1 MAATYVTV
9 AELRANLG
17 IGSLYS
23 DSTVEECAQ
32 SAEDLLNQYLW
43 FNTAPVVATSLQ
55 DNVATLMLANPN
67 AFAAT
72 QSIVVSG
79 CGATFNGTHTITGT
93 IPPTSGTTSLI
104 PVFMY
109 NYGQVNYPNG
119 YSFVQYAKT
128 AADQIFHKVLP
139 YGVATGPDHKTQSY
153 ATTPAIREAAM
164 ILATQIWQA
173 RQTQQTGSV
182 GMDGISASPYK
193 MGYQLINLVRGLIQ
207 PYAAPAS
214 LVG

>member
-1 MAATYVTV
+1 MAATYVTT

-23 DSTVEECAQ
+23 DATVEECAQ

-43 FNTAPVVATSLQ
+43 FNTAPVVGTGLQ

-67 AFAAT
+67 AFVAT

-93 IPPTSGTTSLI
+93 IPPSTGTTSLI

-109 NYGQVNYPNG
+109 QYGQVNYPNG

-128 AADQIFHKVLP
+128 AANQNFHKVLP
-139 YGVATGPDHKTQSY
+139 YGVATGPDHKTQAY
-153 ATTPAIREAAM
+153 ASTPAIREAAM

-207 PYAAPAS
+207 PYASPAS

>member
-1 MAATYVTV
+1 MQ
-9 AELRANLG
+9 ELRTNLG
-17 IGSLYS
+17 IGSLYT
-23 DSTVEECAQ
+23 DAVVEECAQ

-43 FNTAPVVATSLQ
+43 FNTAPIVGTALQ

-67 AFAAT
+67 AFVAT

-93 IPPTSGTTSLI
+93 IPPSTGTTSLI

-109 NYGQVNYPNG
+109 QYGQVNYPSG

-128 AADQIFHKVLP
+128 AANQNFHKVLP

-193 MGYQLINLVRGLIQ
+193 MGYQLINIVRGLIQ

>member
-9 AELRANLG
+9 AELRSNLG

-23 DSTVEECAQ
+23 DATVEECAQ

-72 QSIVVSG
+72 QSIVVSA

-119 YSFVQYAKT
+119 YSFVQFNKT
-128 AADQIFHKVLP
+128 AANQTFHKVLP

>member
-32 SAEDLLNQYLW
+32 SAEDLINQYLW

-67 AFAAT
+67 AFVAT

-119 YSFVQYAKT
+119 YSFVQYART
-128 AADQIFHKVLP
+128 AANQTFHKVLP
-139 YGVATGPDHKTQSY
+139 YGVATGPDHKTQAY
-153 ATTPAIREAAM
+153 ASTPAIREAAM

-207 PYAAPAS
+207 PYAAPSS

>member
-1 MAATYVTV
+1 MAAVYVTQQ
-9 AELRANLG
+9 ELRTNLG
-17 IGSLYS
+17 IGTLYS
-23 DSTVEECAQ
+23 DSTVEECCQ

-43 FNTAPVVATSLQ
+43 FNTAPVVGTALQ

-67 AFAAT
+67 AFVAT

-79 CGATFNGTHTITGT
+79 CGATFSGTHTITGT

-109 NYGQVNYPNG
+109 NYGQVNFPNG
-119 YSFVQYAKT
+119 YSFVQYNKT
-128 AADQIFHKVLP
+128 AANQTFHKVLP

-207 PYAAPAS
+207 PYASPAS

>member
-1 MAATYVTV
+1 MPATYVTV

-43 FNTAPVVATSLQ
+43 FNTAPIVGTARSN
-55 DNVATLMLANPN
+55 NVCTLMLANPN
-67 AFAAT
+67 AFVAGQT
-72 QSIVVSG
+72 ITVSG
-79 CGATFNGTHTITGT
+79 SGASYNGSATITGT
-93 IPPTSGTTSLI
+93 IPPSTGSTNLI

-109 NYGQVNYPNG
+109 QYGQVNYPNG
-119 YSFVQYAKT
+119 YSFVQYTKNG
-128 AADQIFHKVLP
+128 ADQNFHKVLP

-153 ATTPAIREAAM
+153 ASTPAIREAAM

>member
-1 MAATYVTV
+1 MAATYVTT

-17 IGSLYS
+17 IGQLYS
-23 DSTVEECAQ
+23 DATVEECCQ

-43 FNTAPVVATSLQ
+43 FNTAPVVGTGLQ

-67 AFAAT
+67 AFVAT

-93 IPPTSGTTSLI
+93 IPPSTGTTSLI

-109 NYGQVNYPNG
+109 QYGQVNYPNG
-119 YSFVQYAKT
+119 YSFVQYNKT
-128 AADQIFHKVLP
+128 AANQNFHKVLP
-139 YGVATGPDHKTQSY
+139 YGVATGPDHKTQAY
-153 ATTPAIREAAM
+153 ASTPAIREAAM

-207 PYAAPAS
+207 PYASPAS

>member
-9 AELRANLG
+9 AELRSNLG

-23 DSTVEECAQ
+23 DATVEECAQ

-43 FNTAPVVATSLQ
+43 FNTAPVVGTALQ

-67 AFAAT
+67 AFVAT

-128 AADQIFHKVLP
+128 AADQTFHKVAP

-207 PYAAPAS
+207 PYASPAS

>member
-1 MAATYVTV
+1 MPATFVTT

-23 DSTVEECAQ
+23 DATVEECCQ
-32 SAEDLLNQYLW
+32 SAEDLLGQYLW
-43 FNTAPVVATSLQ
+43 HNDAPVVGTALQ

-72 QSIVVSG
+72 QSIVVSA
-79 CGATFNGTHTITGT
+79 CGAVFNGTHTITGT

-109 NYGQVNYPNG
+109 NYGQVNFPNG

-128 AADQIFHKVLP
+128 AANQTFHKVLP

-207 PYAAPAS
+207 PYASPAS

>member
-1 MAATYVTV
+1 MPATYVTE
-9 AELRANLG
+9 AELRSNLG
-17 IGSLYS
+17 IGTLYTS
-23 DSTVEECAQ
+23 ATVEECCQ

-43 FNTAPVVATSLQ
+43 FNTAPVVGTALQ

-67 AFAAT
+67 AFVAT

-93 IPPTSGTTSLI
+93 IPPSTGTTSLI

-109 NYGQVNYPNG
+109 QYGQVNYPSG

-128 AADQIFHKVLP
+128 AANQNFHKVLP
-139 YGVATGPDHKTQSY
+139 YGVATGPDHKTQAY
-153 ATTPAIREAAM
+153 ASTPAIREAAM

>member
-1 MAATYVTV
+1 MPATFVTT

-23 DSTVEECAQ
+23 DATVEECCQ
-32 SAEDLLNQYLW
+32 SAEDLIQQYLW
-43 FNTAPVVATSLQ
+43 HNDAPVVGTALQ

-67 AFAAT
+67 AFVT
-72 QSIVVSG
+72 GQQIVVSA
-79 CGATFNGTHTITGT
+79 CGSTFNGTYTITGT
-93 IPPTSGTTSLI
+93 IPPSTGTTSLI

-109 NYGQVNYPNG
+109 QYGQVNYPNG
-119 YSFVQYAKT
+119 YSFVQYNKT
-128 AADQIFHKVLP
+128 AANQNFHKVLP
-139 YGVATGPDHKTQSY
+139 YGVATGPDHKTQAY
-153 ATTPAIREAAM
+153 ASTPAIREAAM

-207 PYAAPAS
+207 PYASPAS

>member
-1 MAATYVTV
+1 MPAVYVTT
-9 AELRANLG
+9 AELRSNLG
-17 IGSLYS
+17 IGTLYT
-23 DSTVEECAQ
+23 DATVEEVCQ
-32 SAEDLLNQYLW
+32 TAEDLISQYLW
-43 FNTAPVVATSLQ
+43 HNDAPVVGTALQ

-109 NYGQVNYPNG
+109 NYGQVNFPNG

-128 AADQIFHKVLP
+128 AANQVFHKVVP
-139 YGVATGPDHKTQSY
+139 YGNARGPEHKTQSY
-153 ATTPAIREAAM
+153 ASTPAIREAAM
-164 ILATQIWQA
+164 IIAVDIWQA
-173 RQTQQTGSV
+173 RQVSQTGGV
-182 GMDGISASPYK
+182 GMDGVSASPYR
-193 MGYQLINLVRGLIQ
+193 MGYQLINRIRGLIQ
-207 PYAAPAS
+207 PYSSPAS

>member
-1 MAATYVTV
+1 MPAVYVTMQ
-9 AELRANLG
+9 ELRTNLG
-17 IGSLYS
+17 IGSLYT
-23 DSTVEECAQ
+23 DAVVEECAQ

-43 FNTAPVVATSLQ
+43 FNTAPVVGTARSN
-55 DNVATLMLANPN
+55 NVNTLMLANPN
-67 AFAAT
+67 AFVT
-72 QSIVVSG
+72 GQTITVSG
-79 CGATFNGTHTITGT
+79 CGSSFNGAVTITGT
-93 IPPTSGTTSLI
+93 IPPSTGTTNLI

-109 NYGQVNYPNG
+109 QYGQANYPNG
-119 YSFVQYAKT
+119 YSFVQYTKNG
-128 AADQIFHKVLP
+128 ADQNFHKVLP

-207 PYAAPAS
+207 PYASPAS

>member
-1 MAATYVTV
+1 MQ
-9 AELRANLG
+9 ELRTNLG
-17 IGSLYS
+17 IGSLYT
-23 DSTVEECAQ
+23 DAVVEECAQ

-43 FNTAPVVATSLQ
+43 FNTAPVVGTARSN
-55 DNVATLMLANPN
+55 NVNTLMLANPN
-67 AFAAT
+67 AFVT
-72 QSIVVSG
+72 GQTITVSG
-79 CGATFNGTHTITGT
+79 CGSSYNGAVTITGT
-93 IPPTSGTTSLI
+93 IPPSTGTTSLI

-109 NYGQVNYPNG
+109 QYGQANYPNG
-119 YSFVQYAKT
+119 YSFVQYTKNG
-128 AADQIFHKVLP
+128 ADQNFHKVLP

-193 MGYQLINLVRGLIQ
+193 MGYQLINIVRGLIQ
-207 PYAAPAS
+207 PYASPAS

>member
-1 MAATYVTV
+1 MPAVFVTQQ
-9 AELRANLG
+9 ELRTNLG
-17 IGSLYS
+17 IGTLYA
-23 DSTVEECAQ
+23 DATVEEVCQ
-32 SAEDLLNQYLW
+32 TAEDLLNQYLW
-43 FNTAPVVATSLQ
+43 FNTAPIVGTALQ

-67 AFAAT
+67 AFVAT

-93 IPPTSGTTSLI
+93 IPPSTGTTSLI

-109 NYGQVNYPNG
+109 QYGQVNYPNG

-128 AADQIFHKVLP
+128 AANQNFHKVLP

-193 MGYQLINLVRGLIQ
+193 MGYQLINIVRGLIQ

>member
-1 MAATYVTV
+1 MPAVYVTMQ
-9 AELRANLG
+9 ELRTNLG
-17 IGSLYS
+17 IGSLYT
-23 DSTVEECAQ
+23 DAVVEECAQ

-43 FNTAPVVATSLQ
+43 FNTAPVVGTARSN
-55 DNVATLMLANPN
+55 NVNTLMLANPN
-67 AFAAT
+67 AFVT
-72 QSIVVSG
+72 GQTITVSG
-79 CGATFNGTHTITGT
+79 CGSSFNGAVTITGT
-93 IPPTSGTTSLI
+93 IPPSTGTTSLI

-109 NYGQVNYPNG
+109 QYGQANYPNG
-119 YSFVQYAKT
+119 YSFVQYTKNG
-128 AADQIFHKVLP
+128 ADQNFNKVLP

-193 MGYQLINLVRGLIQ
+193 MGYQLINIVRGLIQ
-207 PYAAPAS
+207 PYASPAS

>member
-1 MAATYVTV
+1 MQ
-9 AELRANLG
+9 ELRTNLG
-17 IGSLYS
+17 IGSLYT
-23 DSTVEECAQ
+23 DAVVEECAQ

-43 FNTAPVVATSLQ
+43 FNTAPVVGTARSN
-55 DNVATLMLANPN
+55 NVNTLMLANPN
-67 AFAAT
+67 AFVT
-72 QSIVVSG
+72 GQTITVSG
-79 CGATFNGTHTITGT
+79 CGSSYNGAVTITGT
-93 IPPTSGTTSLI
+93 IPPSTGTTSLI

-109 NYGQVNYPNG
+109 QYGQANYPNG
-119 YSFVQYAKT
+119 YSFVQYTKNG
-128 AADQIFHKVLP
+128 ADQNFHKVLP
-139 YGVATGPDHKTQSY
+139 YGLATGPDHKTQSY

-193 MGYQLINLVRGLIQ
+193 MGYQLINIVRGLIQ
-207 PYAAPAS
+207 PYASPAS

>member
-1 MAATYVTV
+1 MQ
-9 AELRANLG
+9 ELRTNLG
-17 IGSLYS
+17 IGSLYT
-23 DSTVEECAQ
+23 DAVVEECAQ

-43 FNTAPVVATSLQ
+43 FNTAPVVGTARSN
-55 DNVATLMLANPN
+55 NVNTLMLANPN
-67 AFAAT
+67 AFVT
-72 QSIVVSG
+72 GQTITVSG
-79 CGATFNGTHTITGT
+79 CGSSYNGAVTITGT
-93 IPPTSGTTSLI
+93 IPPSTGTTSLI

-109 NYGQVNYPNG
+109 QYGQANYPNG
-119 YSFVQYAKT
+119 YSFVQYTKNG
-128 AADQIFHKVLP
+128 ADQNFHKVLP

-193 MGYQLINLVRGLIQ
+193 MGYQLINIVRGLIQ

>member
-1 MAATYVTV
+1 MAATYVTT

-23 DSTVEECAQ
+23 DATVEECCQ
-32 SAEDLLNQYLW
+32 SSEDLLNQYLW

-67 AFAAT
+67 AFVAT

-109 NYGQVNYPNG
+109 QYGQVNFPNG

-128 AADQIFHKVLP
+128 AANQTFHKVLP

-207 PYAAPAS
+207 PYASPAS

>member
-1 MAATYVTV
+1 MAATYVTE
-9 AELRANLG
+9 AELRSNLG
-17 IGSLYS
+17 IGSLYTS
-23 DSTVEECAQ
+23 ATVEECCQ

-43 FNTAPVVATSLQ
+43 FNTAPIVGTALQ

-67 AFAAT
+67 AFVAT

-93 IPPTSGTTSLI
+93 IPPSTGTTSLI

-109 NYGQVNYPNG
+109 QYGQVNYPSG

-128 AADQIFHKVLP
+128 AANQNFHKVLP
-139 YGVATGPDHKTQSY
+139 YGVATGPDHKTQAY
-153 ATTPAIREAAM
+153 ASTPAIREAAM

>member
-1 MAATYVTV
+1 MAATYVTE
-9 AELRANLG
+9 AELRSNLG
-17 IGSLYS
+17 IGSLYTS
-23 DSTVEECAQ
+23 ATVEECCQ

-43 FNTAPVVATSLQ
+43 FNTAPIVGTALQ

-67 AFAAT
+67 AFVAT

-93 IPPTSGTTSLI
+93 IPPSTGTTSLI

-109 NYGQVNYPNG
+109 QYGQVNYPSG

-128 AADQIFHKVLP
+128 AANQNFHKVLP
-139 YGVATGPDHKTQSY
+139 YGVATGPDHKTQAY
-153 ATTPAIREAAM
+153 ASTPAIREAAM

-193 MGYQLINLVRGLIQ
+193 MGYQLINIVRGLIQ